1 MLTRSALLALAL
13 GFGGVS
19 SLPAETVFPPSFYYP
34 ERRWERMAREWVRLY
49 LRREATERDILV
61 IVNQLRRGVSI
72 NAVQANI
79 LASPEYFRRCQ
90 WNLNIWA
97 RQMIADALGRPA
109 TPQEAA
115 LVTSIALRQGRYAAA
130 LITLESQTGFWWG
143 W

>member
-1 MLTRSALLALAL
+1 MTGRSLAL
-13 GFGGVS
+13 GLALLFGGSEAAV
-19 SLPAETVFPPSFYYP
+19 AATVFPPAGYQP
-34 ERRWERMAREWVRLY
+34 ERRWERWARDWVRLY
-49 LRREATERDILV
+49 LRRDATERDILV
-61 IVNQLRRGVSI
+61 IVNQLRRGVSPE
-72 NAVQANI
+72 AVQANI
-79 LASPEYFRRCQ
+79 LASPEYFGRCN

-130 LITLESQTGFWWG
+130 LITLESQSGFWWG

>member
-1 MLTRSALLALAL
+1 MFARSALLAFAVGLS
-13 GFGGVS
+13 GVS
-19 SLPAETVFPPSFYYP
+19 SLPAATVFPPSYSYP
-34 ERRWERMAREWVRLY
+34 ERRWERMAREWVRLF

-90 WNLNIWA
+90 WNLNVWA